1 MSNDAAGLLMQ
12 RVSKTKRAELKW
24 GFDELDIALE
34 VDERIP
40 HATLRWLLQSV
51 TCKDMSLPSRPD
63 KDVNGRYKSYV

>member
-24 GFDELDIALE
+24 GFDELDIALD

-40 HATLRWLLQSV
+40 ETQSRHTALVARVSNLQ
-51 TCKDMSLPSRPD
+51 
-63 KDVNGRYKSYV
+63 RYELTKSP

>member
-1 MSNDAAGLLMQ
+1 MQ

-40 HATLRWLLQSV
+40 ETQSRHTALVAPVSNLQ
-51 TCKDMSLPSRPD
+51 
-63 KDVNGRYKSYV
+63 RYELTESP